1 MKRVKSF
8 DEFVNENIG
17 AALGSPVKYIKIK
30 NNLKKFQQTKVQQS
44 LNNVDYEKKKQ
55 KSKGELDK
63 KTNDTLKA
71 ANAAKNQALADKG
84 SAIQQR
90 MKDLATTEPL
100 KKVVTIGTTK
110 AKVAA
115 AETAL
120 KAADA
125 EETKQLKVKIA
136 KLNQKAAKE
145 TASLKDYVSTEA
157 DDKPAETKPAETKPD
172 AETTT
177 SKDNEENTD
186 AATGKEA
193 NTKKALEDAEAEIEK
208 AKQAYNAVKDG
219 DDEKAKLQAEIK
231 LKQAR
236 QKKAKAEGNTELV
249 QGFGDDIGEVMKK
262 LQDLDKTPDDPGAK
276 LEADIKAYNDNIEA
290 ERTTMNKAAKDLEQA
305 KRDLKTGR
313 GSEDKIQKLQKAIED
328 SKEDIAELKRKEA
341 AAKKELE
348 SMQKESVTEDRS
360 SEIEKMIKDKAK
372 PKNLPPS
379 VGEELKEAHAGE
391 SMGDKFRRLM
401 AQHNLQNSENNK

>member
-63 KTNDTLKA
+63 KTSDTLKA

-157 DDKPAETKPAETKPD
+157 DDKPAETKPA
-172 AETTT
+172 AETTPP
-177 SKDNEENTD
+177 KDNEENPD

-193 NTKKALEDAEAEIEK
+193 NTKKALEDAQKEVDK
-208 AKQAYNAVKDG
+208 AKAAYDAVKDG

-231 LKQAR
+231 FKQAQ

-249 QGFGDDIGEVMKK
+249 QGLGDDIGEVMKK
-262 LQDLDKTPDDPGAK
+262 IQDLDKTPADPGAK

-290 ERTTMNKAAKDLEQA
+290 ERTTMNKAIKDLDQA

-372 PKNLPPS
+372 PKTLVPKAGLPPS
-379 VGEELKEAHAGE
+379 VGEELKEGHAGE
-391 SMGDKFRRLM
+391 TMTDKFRRLM
-401 AQHNLQNSENNK
+401 AKHNVQSS